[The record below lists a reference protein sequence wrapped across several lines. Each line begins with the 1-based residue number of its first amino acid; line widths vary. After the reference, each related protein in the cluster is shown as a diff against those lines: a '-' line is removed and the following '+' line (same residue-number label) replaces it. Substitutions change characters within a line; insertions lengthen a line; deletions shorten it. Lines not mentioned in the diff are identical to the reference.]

1 MEVRAMHWVS
11 VAMLAAT
18 GLAAASV
25 RAGDPV
31 VVPSTAG
38 CGANYTNEIVYRDC
52 IQAVLDDSNA
62 TLEQVVKAVDA
73 QLQQRIADE
82 KTAMVNELRAEI
94 VSFRAAQV
102 AWQKYRDAQCD
113 MVAHGYLGG
122 TGRASGYGKCL
133 ADITRNRILELWGF
147 TGWPPPKSSGA

>member
-1 MEVRAMHWVS
+1 MHWVS

-25 RAGDPV
+25 RAGDP

-52 IQAVLDDSNA
+52 IQAVLDETNA

-82 KTAMVNELRAEI
+82 KTAMVNELRAEV

-102 AWQKYRDAQCD
+102 AWEKYRDAQCD

-122 TGRASGYGKCL
+122 TGRASGHGKCL